1 MGQMPS
7 SIDPSAAFRALY
19 ERHRDEVW
27 RYFRRRAGDDDADE
41 LTAEVFVVAW
51 RSRDRPPDDARPWL
65 YGVARNVLAN
75 HRRGV
80 QRAAALGE
88 RVGREASAAV
98 DDHADLA
105 HVRADLA
112 AALARLAPADRE
124 VLLLVAWEGLT
135 SAEAAKVLG
144 CRAPAARAR
153 LSRARRRLRAVL
165 DPADPALPLTTP
177 EPTP

>member
-7 SIDPSAAFRALY
+7 PPDPSAAFRALY
-19 ERHRDEVW
+19 EGHRDAVW
-27 RYFRRRAGDDDADE
+27 RYFRRRAGHDAADE

-51 RSRDRPPDDARPWL
+51 RGRERPPSDPRPWL

-75 HRRGV
+75 HRRGEA
-80 QRAAALGE
+80 RAAALGE
-88 RVGREASAAV
+88 RVGREAAAV
-98 DDHADLA
+98 AGDHAELA

-135 SAEAAKVLG
+135 SAEAAQVLG

-165 DPADPALPLTTP
+165 DPSDPALSL

>member
-7 SIDPSAAFRALY
+7 PPDQPAAFRALY

-27 RYFRRRAGDDDADE
+27 RYFRRRAGHDAAAE

-51 RSRDRPPDDARPWL
+51 RRRDDPPADPRPWL
-65 YGVARNVLAN
+65 YGVARHVMAN
-75 HRRGV
+75 HRRGTA
-80 QRAAALGE
+80 RAAALAE
-88 RVGREASAAV
+88 RAGRGDAV
-98 DDHADLA
+98 TDDHADLA

-112 AALARLAPADRE
+112 AALRRLAPADRE

-153 LSRARRRLRAVL
+153 LSRARRRLRAAL
-165 DPADPALPLTTP
+165 EAGDDPALSIATP
-177 EPTP
+177 EPTR